1 MGCDGGTI
9 PKRDELV
16 KTRKK
21 PEQKDKEAE
30 LYCKWRLCASSQ
42 ETLRT
47 PVTACEMGR
56 LFNKESVLEI
66 LLDKSRAPECAQHLR
81 NLKDI
86 KELVLTPNPAY
97 KKKAN
102 KGDGAYDDS
111 MQSAE
116 YICPVL
122 GVEMNGKFRFCF
134 IWTCGCVLSER
145 SLKEIKT
152 TTCHKCQKPFEEED
166 VIIINPTEEEAKKLR
181 EKMEARRAK
190 LKSKNKSLK
199 REAAAN
205 SSAEAKE
212 AVKNKKLKTATQTQP
227 ASSKIAEKLIKLE
240 DPDMAKLKAS
250 YSIAKDPNASSV
262 YKSLF
267 TSCDKAKNQTKA
279 HWVTYNPHWN

>member
-1 MGCDGGTI
+1 VV
-9 PKRDELV
+9 LV
-16 KTRKK
+16 
-21 PEQKDKEAE
+21 Q
-30 LYCKWRLCASSQ
+30 
-42 ETLRT
+42 
-47 PVTACEMGR
+47 
-56 LFNKESVLEI
+56 
-66 LLDKSRAPECAQHLR
+66 
-81 NLKDI
+81 
-86 KELVLTPNPAY
+86 
-97 KKKAN
+97 
-102 KGDGAYDDS
+102 
-111 MQSAE
+111 
-116 YICPVL
+116 
-122 GVEMNGKFRFCF
+122 
-134 IWTCGCVLSER
+134 
-145 SLKEIKT
+145 
-152 TTCHKCQKPFEEED
+152 CQKPFEEED

-212 AVKNKKLKTATQTQP
+212 AVKNKKLKTAAQTQP